1 MSRARFKICVFLLAA
16 LMPVVFV
23 GCDEDNMSAN
33 KHKVTITK
41 EAFGTTK
48 GGEAVDIY
56 TLKNAKGSVA
66 KIMTYGGTVVELMVP
81 DKNGKMDD
89 ILLGFD
95 NLKDYEEKS
104 PYFACIIG
112 RYGNRI
118 GKAKFT
124 LDGKEYT
131 LAANNNG
138 QHLHGGIKGFD
149 KVVWQAK
156 PFESKEGPGLK
167 LHYLSKD
174 MEEGYPG
181 NLDVTVT
188 YTLTN
193 DNELKIDYHA
203 TTDKPTICNLT
214 NHCYFNLA
222 GQGNG
227 DILGHELMIN
237 ADNFTPVDEYL
248 ITTGQIRPVKGT
260 PFDFTSPT
268 AIGKRINADNQQIK
282 YGPGY
287 DHNWV
292 LNKDDFEMSLA
303 AKVYEPTSGRVMEIF
318 TNEPG
323 IQFYSG
329 NFLDGTLTGKD
340 GKVYGHR
347 SGFCLETQH
356 YPDSPNKPNFPSV
369 ILLPGQ
375 IYQTTTIHKFSAK

>member
-1 MSRARFKICVFLLAA
+1 MAA

-48 GGEAVDIY
+48 GGEGVDIY

-66 KIMTYGGTVVELMVP
+66 KIMTYGGTVVQLMVP

>member
-104 PYFACIIG
+104 PYFGCIIG

>member
-1 MSRARFKICVFLLAA
+1 LAA

-104 PYFACIIG
+104 PYFGCIIG